1 MVTTIFSGGGKMRKQ
16 ERCPQGKFA
25 PHKPTQE
32 KASQEKALINLCI
45 AIAQNDICSHR
56 FNHLLLQSGVI
67 IDDQEWEAANKLL
80 SLSDRI
86 VAQIKPDS
94 IPN

>member
-1 MVTTIFSGGGKMRKQ
+1 MRKQ
-16 ERCPQGKFA
+16 ERFPQGKFVQNKA
-25 PHKPTQE
+25 VQE
-32 KASQEKALINLCI
+32 RIMQEKALIDLCI

-56 FNHLLLQSGVI
+56 FNHLLIESGVY
-67 IDDQEWEAANKLL
+67 IDDKEWEAANKLL

-86 VAQIKPDS
+86 VSQIRPDA